1 MRLSASAATPTAGF
15 YSAGEAP
22 DISALLQDPSLLA
35 SLGSAGLGG
44 TSGDMMSQIQSLL
57 AAAQGAQV
65 QAIQTEEA
73 ARKALEPAVKDIR
86 ASFSGIVYA
95 LNAEEGESTPQQSA
109 GISIGVGTTATPTVV
124 VYDDTRLTA
133 TFSAGRNDAKKLSVG
148 MPVEFMQD
156 GNVYVGSVRYIA
168 AIASGGSSSI
178 VGQADTLFGM
188 TGSGAPLTEPT
199 LEVEIELKSHR
210 PGDLMIGFPLD
221 ARIRVAEESSV
232 LRVPSEAMRKEL
244 GDYFVY
250 VLSPEQT
257 LRKVLIEIGI
267 QSDTHAQVL
276 SGLQDGDEVVL
287 NPTGSLVDGQ
297 SVRVKQENP

>member
-1 MRLSASAATPTAGF
+1 MRLSASAASPAAVFDASSATP
-15 YSAGEAP
+15 
-22 DISALLQDPSLLA
+22 DLSALLA
-35 SLGSAGLGG
+35 ALGSGSL
-44 TSGDMMSQIQSLL
+44 SGEMLSQIQSLL
-57 AAAQGAQV
+57 GTAEGAHV

-73 ARKALEPAVKDIR
+73 ARKALETAVTEIR

-95 LNAEEGESTPQQSA
+95 LNAEAGKTTPQQTT
-109 GISIGVGTTATPTVV
+109 GISIGVGATSTPTVV

-133 TFSAGRNDAKKLSVG
+133 TFSALRNDAKKLSVG

-156 GNVYVGSVRYIA
+156 GNIYIGTVRYIA
-168 AIASGGSSSI
+168 SIASSGSSSI
-178 VGQADTLFGM
+178 AGQADALFGV
-188 TGSGAPLTEPT
+188 TGSGTPLTEPT

-210 PGDLMIGFPLD
+210 PGDLTIGFPLD

-232 LRVPSEAMRKEL
+232 VRVPSEAMRKEL

-250 VLSPEQT
+250 ALSPEQT

-276 SGLQDGDEVVL
+276 SGLQEGDRVVL

-297 SVRVKQENP
+297 AVRVKQEQP